1 MKCIC
6 VLLTAICFGFVLK
19 VAAHPITLN
28 AGESF
33 NYQFDNLPLVGI
45 SDHYS
50 GATPQGWLF
59 WNAEPLIKNTLLEV
73 TMFENSLDEEALY
86 SWVVT
91 NPTLSGGLTLS
102 EPVFPNVWQDLQ
114 GAFSFRVIT
123 GAAVINSVEVKSLI
137 PHQPGG
143 LFADVYGFANVL
155 VVPEP
160 SPGIIFLALLVG
172 VAFIRHQRH

>member
-6 VLLTAICFGFVLK
+6 VLLVAISFGVALK
-19 VAAHPITLN
+19 AVAHPVTLN

-33 NYQFDNLPLVGI
+33 NYQFDNLPLIGV
-45 SDHYS
+45 SEHYS

-59 WNAEPLIKNTLLEV
+59 WNADPLVKNTLLEI

-86 SWVVT
+86 SWTIT
-91 NPTLSGGLTLS
+91 NPILSGGLTLS
-102 EPVFPNVWQDLQ
+102 APAFPNVWQDLQ

-123 GAAVINSVEVKSLI
+123 GAVMINSIDVKSLI
-137 PHQPGG
+137 PHQPVG
-143 LFADVYGFANVL
+143 LFADVYGFTNVL

-160 SPGIIFLALLVG
+160 SPGIIFMALLFGFV
-172 VAFIRHQRH
+172 FRRHQNH